1 MRFLF
6 LCAFIT
12 GQFSTQV
19 YANVDTGSM
28 PPLIGTIYGFVWS
41 AGHDAYMGEVNYN
54 GNAISSIPVRLN
66 AIGPLQLSLVNKYCR
81 TTNYVPYGIL
91 GYDNYLFFPK
101 IAMSNNGV
109 EIPISIG
116 QKPSDITA
124 FDNGS
129 YYSLYKKVADFRVSE
144 TSARCWGYGTSY
156 SYPTVSF
163 DTTLIFDV
171 QHLDVGH
178 YSGTIPMRLGFI
190 SYHGDRY
197 LPTALQ
203 RWTMSDI
210 DKVTNNLGSLSF
222 DININNKCEVSP
234 SQIELS
240 HGEHSITS
248 ANGHTA
254 KSTIKI
260 ECQLPSEVKLKL
272 TLKSL
277 TSPTTEY
284 YDGVG
289 VGLGNGWDSV
299 LTVENTNISASSPSA
314 DITISKQGNLT
325 IRSVLKKTTSSQPG
339 NLSGSAVMEISLP

>member
-12 GQFSTQV
+12 SQFSTQV
-19 YANVDTGSM
+19 YANTQGTM
-28 PPLIGTIYGFVWS
+28 PPVSGTLYAYVWTIPHNVNIGGI
-41 AGHDAYMGEVNYN
+41 NYN
-54 GNAISSIPVRLN
+54 GNSISSIPVKLN
-66 AIGPLQLSLVNKYCR
+66 TIAPLQLSLENKYCR
-81 TTNYVPYGIL
+81 TFNHAPYGIV
-91 GYDNYLFFPK
+91 GYDHYLFFPK
-101 IAMSNNGV
+101 KAMSNNGV

-116 QKPSDITA
+116 QKPSGVTD

-129 YYSLYKKVADFRVSE
+129 YYALYKKVADQRISSE
-144 TSARCWGYGTSY
+144 PGKCWDYGTTY
-156 SYPTVSF
+156 NYPAVSF
-163 DTTLIFDV
+163 DTSLLFDV
-171 QHLDVGH
+171 RHLDVGH
-178 YSGTIPMRLGFI
+178 YTGSIPMRVGYA
-190 SYHGDRY
+190 SYHADRY
-197 LPTALQ
+197 LPNAME
-203 RWTMSDI
+203 RWTMATI
-210 DKVTNNLGSLSF
+210 DKVTTNIGSLSF
-222 DININNKCEVSP
+222 DIMINNKCEVSP
-234 SQIELS
+234 SEIELS
-240 HGEHSITS
+240 HGGHSITS

-260 ECQLPSEVKLKL
+260 ECQLPSDVKLKL

-325 IRSVLKKTTSSQPG
+325 IQSVLKKTTSSQPG